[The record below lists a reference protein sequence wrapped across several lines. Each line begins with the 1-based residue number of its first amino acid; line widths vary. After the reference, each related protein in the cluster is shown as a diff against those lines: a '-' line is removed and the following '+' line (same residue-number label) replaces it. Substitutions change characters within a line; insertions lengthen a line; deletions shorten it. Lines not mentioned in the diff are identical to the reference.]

1 MVGLA
6 RQNPE
11 FKETDYFTVGMK
23 HSCSWSGTYSL
34 SSTVITAPYS
44 EGIIFP
50 FMVVYNTNI
59 FENIVQNKEQSGAHS
74 RMFKKVRDPWKVIS
88 Q

>member
-1 MVGLA
+1 M
-6 RQNPE
+6 E
-11 FKETDYFTVGMK
+11 WDI
-23 HSCSWSGTYSL
+23 L
-34 SSTVITAPYS
+34 SVFHCYKTIALYS

-74 RMFKKVRDPWKVIS
+74 QMFKKVRDPWKVIS